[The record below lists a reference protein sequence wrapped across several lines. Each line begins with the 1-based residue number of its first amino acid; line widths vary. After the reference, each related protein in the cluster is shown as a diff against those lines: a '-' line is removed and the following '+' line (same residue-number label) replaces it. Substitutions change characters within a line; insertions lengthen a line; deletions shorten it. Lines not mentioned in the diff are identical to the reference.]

1 MSEKQPI
8 SFGKIFWPSFLA
20 ILIVSIIGLIIFSLI
35 IGGIVGSFGEFGPK
49 PLAIKSNSV
58 LHMTLKGELTDE
70 GDTSFDPS
78 EFKVE
83 QQIGVMDI
91 LYGIEHAKK
100 DSKIKGIYLELDNVS
115 SPYSNL
121 HEIRKAL
128 EDFKKSGKFI
138 VAYGSGEVISQKDYY
153 VSSVADQVFAFPGS
167 ILQLSGLGAEL
178 MFFKNSLEML
188 DVEVQII
195 RGKNNDFKSAVEPF
209 FLDKMSDSSRL
220 QTQTYMNSMWTTI
233 REDICTSRKI
243 TPIKLNNIADSLLI
257 RRAADARKYN
267 LIDGIKYKDEVEALI
282 AKKLNLEE
290 DEKINFMDFNKYA
303 YKKFIRNQT
312 LTKNDKPN
320 VAVILA
326 EGEISTT
333 GKEGITPEKLIGLL
347 RDAKKN
353 PTVKTIVL
361 RINSPGGSALASEE
375 IWREISLV
383 NKIKPVIVSM
393 GSVAASGG
401 YYLATGGSY
410 IFAEP
415 TTITGSIG
423 VFGMIPYTGNM
434 FQNKLGITF
443 DQVATNQHAV
453 MSMNKRLT
461 PEDYQIIQEEVDE
474 IYSLF
479 LTRVATNRKLDSL
492 QVNAIARGRVWTGRD
507 ALTIKLVD
515 QLGGLTDAIA
525 YAAKQVG
532 VSDIRTLYYPLKKED
547 KFLALLQEFEEETSN
562 VQFTELKLPAEL
574 KTAYNFL
581 TQLSSKSRIQMRMPV
596 DITIH

>member
-83 QQIGVMDI
+83 QQIGVVDI

-153 VSSVADQVFAFPGS
+153 VSSIADQVFAFPGS

-178 MFFKNSLEML
+178 MFFKNSLEKL

-220 QTQTYMNSMWTTI
+220 QTQTYMNSMWATI

-333 GKEGITPEKLIGLL
+333 GNEGITPEKLIGLL

-492 QVNAIARGRVWTGRD
+492 QVNAIARGRVWTGKD
-507 ALTIKLVD
+507 ALTINLVD
-515 QLGGLTDAIA
+515 KLGGLTDAIS

-532 VSDIRTLYYPLKKED
+532 ISDIRTLYYPLKKED

>member
-20 ILIVSIIGLIIFSLI
+20 IFIVSIIGLIIFSLI

-49 PLAIKSNSV
+49 PLAIKTNSV
-58 LHMTLKGELTDE
+58 LHMTLKGELNDE
-70 GDTSFDPS
+70 GDTSFDPAD
-78 EFKVE
+78 FKVA

-91 LYGIEHAKK
+91 LYGIDHAKK
-100 DSKIKGIYLELDNVS
+100 DSKIKGIYLELDNIS
-115 SPYSNL
+115 TSYSNL
-121 HEIRKAL
+121 HEIREAL

-138 VAYGSGEVISQKDYY
+138 IAYGSGEVISQKDYY

-167 ILQLSGLGAEL
+167 VLQLTGLGAEL
-178 MFFKNSLEML
+178 MFFKNSLEKL

-220 QTQTYMNSMWTTI
+220 QTQTYMNSMWTSI

-267 LIDGIKYKDEVEALI
+267 LIDGIKYKDEVETII

-320 VAVILA
+320 IAVILA
-326 EGEISTT
+326 EGEISTS

-353 PTVKTIVL
+353 PTVKSIVL

-375 IWREISLV
+375 IWREISLI
-383 NKIKPVIVSM
+383 NKIKPIIISM

-423 VFGMIPYTGNM
+423 VFGMVPFTGNM

-453 MSMNKRLT
+453 MTMNKRLT
-461 PEDYQIIQEEVDE
+461 PSDYQIIQEEVDE

-479 LTRVATNRKLDSL
+479 LTRVATSRKLDSI
-492 QVNAIARGRVWTGRD
+492 QVNNIARGRVWTGRD
-507 ALTIKLVD
+507 AQSIKLVD
-515 QLGGLTDAIA
+515 ELGGLNDAIA
-525 YAAKQVG
+525 FAAKKVG
-532 VSDIRTLYYPLKKED
+532 LTDIRTLYYPLKKED
-547 KFLALLQEFEEETSN
+547 KFLALLEEFEEETSN
-562 VQFTELKLPAEL
+562 IQFTELKLPAEL
-574 KTAYNFL
+574 KTAYTFL
-581 TQLSSKSRIQMRMPV
+581 SQLSTRSRIQMRMPA
-596 DITIH
+596 DITIY

>member
-83 QQIGVMDI
+83 QQIGVVDI

-153 VSSVADQVFAFPGS
+153 VSSIADQVFAFPGS

-178 MFFKNSLEML
+178 MFFKNSLEKL

-220 QTQTYMNSMWTTI
+220 QTQTYMHSMWATI

-333 GKEGITPEKLIGLL
+333 GNEGITPEKLIGLL

-532 VSDIRTLYYPLKKED
+532 ISDIRTLYYPLKKED

-562 VQFTELKLPAEL
+562 VQFTALKLPAEL

>member
-83 QQIGVMDI
+83 QQIGVMEI

-153 VSSVADQVFAFPGS
+153 VSSIADQVFAFPGS

-178 MFFKNSLEML
+178 MFFKNSLEKL

-220 QTQTYMNSMWTTI
+220 QTQTYMNSMWATI

-333 GKEGITPEKLIGLL
+333 GNEGITPEKLIGLL

-507 ALTIKLVD
+507 ALTINLVD
-515 QLGGLTDAIA
+515 KLGGLTDAIA

-532 VSDIRTLYYPLKKED
+532 ISDIRTLYYPLKKED

>member
-83 QQIGVMDI
+83 QQIGVVDI

-153 VSSVADQVFAFPGS
+153 VSSIADQVFAFPGS

-178 MFFKNSLEML
+178 MFFKNSLEKL

-220 QTQTYMNSMWTTI
+220 QTQTYMHSMWATI

-333 GKEGITPEKLIGLL
+333 GNEGITPEKLIGLL

-375 IWREISLV
+375 IWREISLA

-507 ALTIKLVD
+507 ALTINLVD
-515 QLGGLTDAIA
+515 KLGGLTDAIA

-532 VSDIRTLYYPLKKED
+532 ISDIRTLYYPLKKED

>member
-178 MFFKNSLEML
+178 MFFKNSLEKL

-333 GKEGITPEKLIGLL
+333 GNEGITPEKLIGLL

-562 VQFTELKLPAEL
+562 VKFTELKLPAEL

>member
-1 MSEKQPI
+1 
-8 SFGKIFWPSFLA
+8 
-20 ILIVSIIGLIIFSLI
+20 
-35 IGGIVGSFGEFGPK
+35 
-49 PLAIKSNSV
+49 
-58 LHMTLKGELTDE
+58 
-70 GDTSFDPS
+70 
-78 EFKVE
+78 
-83 QQIGVMDI
+83 
-91 LYGIEHAKK
+91 
-100 DSKIKGIYLELDNVS
+100 
-115 SPYSNL
+115 
-121 HEIRKAL
+121 
-128 EDFKKSGKFI
+128 
-138 VAYGSGEVISQKDYY
+138 
-153 VSSVADQVFAFPGS
+153 
-167 ILQLSGLGAEL
+167 
-178 MFFKNSLEML
+178 
-188 DVEVQII
+188 
-195 RGKNNDFKSAVEPF
+195 
-209 FLDKMSDSSRL
+209 
-220 QTQTYMNSMWTTI
+220 
-233 REDICTSRKI
+233 
-243 TPIKLNNIADSLLI
+243 
-257 RRAADARKYN
+257 
-267 LIDGIKYKDEVEALI
+267 
-282 AKKLNLEE
+282 LEE

-333 GKEGITPEKLIGLL
+333 GNEGITPEKLIGLL

-492 QVNAIARGRVWTGRD
+492 QVNAIARGRVWTGKD
-507 ALTIKLVD
+507 ALTINLVD
-515 QLGGLTDAIA
+515 KLGGLTDAIS

-532 VSDIRTLYYPLKKED
+532 ISDIRTLYYPLKKED